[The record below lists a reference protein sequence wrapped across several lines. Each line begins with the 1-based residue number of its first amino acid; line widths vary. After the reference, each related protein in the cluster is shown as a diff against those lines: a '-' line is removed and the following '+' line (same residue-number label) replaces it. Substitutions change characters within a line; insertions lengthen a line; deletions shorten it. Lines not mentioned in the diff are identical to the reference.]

1 MGYFL
6 SDKLLTL
13 GAVVDLDGR
22 DSDHIRR
29 SRRLRAG
36 DTFELQDPQG
46 HRFQVVW
53 EPGSSRKP
61 RVRVVAPAAVAPP
74 PPLRLTVLQAAVKD
88 KAAETIIRQAT
99 ELGVVALV
107 FYQGENSPTAL
118 RELQAPNGR
127 WERIGWEACKQS
139 GRAAPPGFTVAASL
153 AAALEGMELSP
164 AAPRWML
171 EPGAGDSPATAWG
184 GYEGKPPGEAVLL
197 IGPEGGLTHEEAAL
211 ARDREFIPVRLGG
224 PILRAET
231 AALTGAALMLHGPWG
246 R

>member
-6 SDKLLTL
+6 SDKPLTL
-13 GAVVDLDGR
+13 GAVVDLEGR
-22 DSDHIRR
+22 DMDHIRR

-53 EPGSSRKP
+53 EPGPSRKP
-61 RVRVVAPAAVAPP
+61 RVRVVALAAAVPAS
-74 PPLRLTVLQAAVKD
+74 PLHLTVLQAAVKD
-88 KAAETIIRQAT
+88 KAAESIIRQVT

-107 FYQGENSPTAL
+107 FFQAENSPTAL
-118 RELQAPNGR
+118 RAFQAPNER

-139 GRAAPPGFTVAASL
+139 GRAAPPLCTVAASL
-153 AAALEGMELSP
+153 PAALEGLKLSP

-171 EPGAGDSPATAWG
+171 EPGADNTPVTAWG
-184 GYEGKPPGEAVLL
+184 GCEGSPPGEAVLL
-197 IGPEGGLTHEEAAL
+197 IGPEGGLTGEETSC
-211 ARDREFIPVRLGG
+211 ARARGFIPVRLGG
-224 PILRAET
+224 PVLRTDT
-231 AALTGAALMLHGPWG
+231 AALAGAALMLHGPWG